1 MGMGALADL
10 PSLEEMLQLGGANS
24 VAARCHFGIYMQK

>member
-10 PSLEEMLQLGGANS
+10 PSLEEMLQLGDANN
-24 VAARCHFGIYMQK
+24 VAATCSVGMYMHG